1 MTSTSTSGRN
11 ARVEMRGMIPI
22 LILLTLSV
30 GIGLPSAV
38 LAQQVEVDMD
48 RATAGVQSTVA
59 SSDGTVQGAVVATGV
74 TDAGRYAIQ
83 LLMTNSGGGNA
94 IVCGAGT
101 TGMADPGGVQDG
113 GIGVSFTCND
123 GSVPNSI
130 TRANLFSANAT
141 AVDGNVVLFNFNLE
155 LACTDQQTVSLDFQT
170 STNNSTLGV
179 NINGTARTF
188 GSASSNPV
196 PTVGGS
202 VTCGGTPPPPRCLDT
217 GYVILDGLGGR
228 HAVGLVP
235 GITGPVYYGTDIAKD
250 MEYARS
256 SIGTVTDIIVLDQFG
271 GATFVANAGST
282 PAQGFNFPDGTS
294 PAVDVELTN
303 DNAGFWV
310 LRANGEIYAAGSAL
324 ASGDGSTPVAMTP
337 VALDFPFGGAVPR
350 NANPLTPAADPD
362 ASVRAV
368 GFAVVQSGDPTAP
381 EGIVVLDSQGG
392 HYILTGSGNAELDDD
407 AAGSILNGPG
417 GSSETVYPFWQGLD
431 IGRDIE
437 LHPAGGA
444 ADGVGIYDGWGG
456 VHPVPVNEAASGVQ
470 FLRNDGSGGV
480 PASTV
485 GLPYLVLGFD
495 DPTTPENEADTSTF
509 GIDSQSIF
517 KDLEFCTLTGA
528 ATPDAVKGAANPS
541 GSGVYVLDGFGGV
554 FALGSTR
561 ILGADNPTPGFTGG
575 VYFFPNPIV
584 RDLEPAVELGR

>member
-1 MTSTSTSGRN
+1 MFAMTSTSISGRN
-11 ARVEMRGMIPI
+11 ARVEKRGMIPI
-22 LILLTLSV
+22 LILLILAV
-30 GIGLPSAV
+30 GFGLPSAV
-38 LAQQVEVDMD
+38 VSQQVEIDVD
-48 RATAGVQSTVA
+48 RATAGVQATLST
-59 SSDGTVQGAVVATGV
+59 DTGMVQGAVVATGV

-94 IVCGAGT
+94 IVCTGT
-101 TGMADPGGVQDG
+101 SAAADPGGVQDG
-113 GIGVSFTCND
+113 AIGVTFVCND
-123 GSVPNSI
+123 ASVPNSI

-141 AVDGNVVLFNFNLE
+141 AVDGNVVLFNFDLE
-155 LACTDQQTVSLDFQT
+155 LDCVEGETISIDFET

-179 NINGTARTF
+179 NIDGTARTF
-188 GSASSNPV
+188 GSASSNPI

-202 VTCGGTPPPPRCLDT
+202 VTCGPDDGDTLRRCADS

-228 HAVGLVP
+228 HNVGLVTP
-235 GITGPVYYGTDIAKD
+235 ISGPVYYGVDIAKD
-250 MEYARS
+250 LEVARS
-256 SIGTVTDIIVLDQFG
+256 GIGTVTDFIVLDQFG
-271 GATFVANAGST
+271 GATFVANAGDT

-294 PAVDVELTN
+294 PAVDVEIAN
-303 DNAGFWV
+303 DSAGFWV

-324 ASGDGSTPVAMTP
+324 ASGDGSTPVASTP

-350 NANPLTPAADPD
+350 NDNPLTPAGDPD

-381 EGIVVLDSQGG
+381 TGIVVLDSQGG
-392 HYILTGSGNAELDDD
+392 HYILTGSGANELDDD

-417 GSSETVYPFWQGLD
+417 GASETVYPFWQGLD

-456 VHPVPVNEAASGVQ
+456 VHPVPVNVASSGVQ
-470 FLRNDGSGGV
+470 FLRNEGDT
-480 PASTV
+480 ASTV

-495 DPTTPENEADTSTF
+495 DPTTPENEGDTGTF

-517 KDLEFCTLTGA
+517 KDLEFCSFTTGQVGA
-528 ATPDAVKGAANPS
+528 EKGTDS
-541 GSGVYVLDGFGGV
+541 GGDGIYVLDGFGGV
-554 FALGSTR
+554 FALGGTR
-561 ILGADNPTPGFTGG
+561 ILGPDNPAPAFTGG
-575 VYFFPNPIV
+575 PYFFPNPIV
-584 RDLEPAVELGR
+584 RDLEPVFELGR